1 LARILFTTFGSYGDL
16 HPFLAVALG
25 MRARGHDC
33 TIAASEFYRAKVEGE
48 GIEFAPVRPD
58 VGALTGEVEFA
69 KKLWDPRKGPELL
82 LRNYVI
88 PQVEQSYED
97 LYAASAGADFLVS
110 HSATYAGPIVAEVRK
125 LPWASFVLQPSSFFS
140 AWDPPVLPPAP
151 LFHHLRSLGYA
162 PFSLILDLAKQSLA
176 QWTGPVRKLRKK
188 LGLPKAPNPIFEGQ
202 FSPLGTVALF
212 SEYFAK
218 PQPDWPL
225 HSKCVGFPFYDREQA
240 GHSMDS
246 ALDEF
251 LALGPP
257 PVVFTLGSSAVYAP
271 GGFYAQ
277 SLAAAQK
284 LGVRAVLLTGIG
296 VNQKLPAA
304 LPAGIFATPYAPYS
318 ELFPQAAAT
327 VHQGGIGTTAQALR
341 SGRPMLVAPWSFDQ
355 PDNAR
360 RVRRLGVART
370 IKRDRFKAAHVAHEL
385 SLLLLDEEMKS
396 KAAKLGRLIRQ
407 EDGVSGACDELQR
420 LLDAGQ
426 RS

>member
-1 LARILFTTFGSYGDL
+1 M
-16 HPFLAVALG
+16 G
-25 MRARGHDC
+25 MRARGHQC
-33 TIAASEFYRAKVEGE
+33 LIGASEFYRAKVEGE
-48 GIEFAPVRPD
+48 GIEFVPVRPD
-58 VGALTGEVEFA
+58 VGALAGEVEFA
-69 KKLWDPRKGPELL
+69 KKIWDPRKGPEAL
-82 LRNYVI
+82 LRHYVI

-97 LYAASAGADFLVS
+97 LYAASQGADLLVS

-125 LPWASFVLQPSSFFS
+125 MPWVSFVLQPTSFFS

-151 LFHHLRSLGYA
+151 WFHHLRSLGYS
-162 PFSLILDLAKQSLA
+162 PFSLLLDLSKQSLSL
-176 QWTGPVRKLRKK
+176 WTGPVRKLRKR
-188 LGLPKAPNPIFEGQ
+188 LGLPRAANPIFEGQ
-202 FSPLGTVALF
+202 FSPWGTVALF
-212 SEYFAK
+212 SEHFAK
-218 PQPDWPL
+218 PQPDWPP
-225 HSKCVGFPFYDREQA
+225 HTKCVGFPFYDREKA
-240 GHSMDS
+240 GHQMDS

-271 GGFYAQ
+271 GDFYEQ

-296 VNQKLPAA
+296 VDQQLPTKLPAGVFTA
-304 LPAGIFATPYAPYS
+304 PYAPYS

-370 IKRDRFKAAHVAHEL
+370 IKRDRYKSSQVAQAL
-385 SLLLLDEEMKS
+385 SHLLLDEDAAH
-396 KAAKLGRLIRQ
+396 KAAELGRLIRA
-407 EDGVSGACDELQR
+407 EDGVAGACYELQR
-420 LLDAGQ
+420 VLNAA
-426 RS
+426 